1 MTRPGYTLL
10 EVLITMAI
18 LVVGASLVIPSIGSF
33 GAETR
38 VLAGADMVKGRLA
51 EARARAVEEGRPYR
65 FEIVD
70 ATHCRIAA
78 DVGDPAEPTAGSADD
93 SEGGQDTLPRNVSFD
108 LNGSRAD
115 AAADDTTDSGTSGA
129 GLRVVFLPDGSAR
142 EDAVIR
148 VTSEG
153 SRPAILHLRALTG
166 TTSLTRDK
174 EGSRP

>member
-70 ATHCRIAA
+70 ATHCRIAP
-78 DVGDPAEPTAGSADD
+78 DVGDPSSGGGDD
-93 SEGGQDTLPRNVSFD
+93 SEGGEDTLPRNVTFD
-108 LNGSRAD
+108 LNSSRAA
-115 AAADDTTDSGTSGA
+115 AAADDNNDGGSSGA
-129 GLRVVFLPDGSAR
+129 GLRVVFLPNGSAR
-142 EDAVIR
+142 EDAEIR

-153 SRPAILHLRALTG
+153 SRPATIHLRALTG

-174 EGSRP
+174 EGS